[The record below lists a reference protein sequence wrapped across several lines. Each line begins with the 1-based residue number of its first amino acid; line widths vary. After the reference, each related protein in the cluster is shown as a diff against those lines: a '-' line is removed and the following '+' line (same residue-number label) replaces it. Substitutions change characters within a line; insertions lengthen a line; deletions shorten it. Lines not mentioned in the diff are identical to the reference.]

1 MTLAMALRAY
11 DGLVLATDSRA
22 TGGPRQSDDTSEKFL
37 QVNRDIGVMTYGL
50 AVPGYTGISR
60 LVETIKSKREEL
72 TYFRPIAGAAGAI
85 FRTEYVDWLDNEKQQ
100 GREIPAD
107 LKVGFILGGY
117 DSATNQFKISHWE
130 SPDFQERPF
139 PEGDLLAAQWHT
151 ARFLINKLFYP
162 EISVEQLSELAV
174 FLLVE
179 TSISEP
185 TVGGPLQLATITLS
199 QGFQRLHERDIDG
212 ILRRSQKRFCL
223 FRKILLET
231 FSGEE
236 AALTAYLDNKGGQ
249 ADTLPKISEDQ

>member
-22 TGGPRQSDDTSEKFL
+22 TGGLHQSDDTSEKFL

-60 LVETIKSKREEL
+60 LVETVKSKREEL
-72 TYFRPIAGAAGAI
+72 TYFRPIADTARNTFQNAY
-85 FRTEYVDWLDNEKQQ
+85 EDWLNKEKQQ

-107 LKVGFILGGY
+107 LKVGFILAGY
-117 DSATNQFKISHWE
+117 DSGTSQFKISHWE
-130 SPDFQERPF
+130 SPEFQERQF
-139 PEGDLLAAQWHT
+139 PEGDLLAAQWHI

-179 TSISEP
+179 TAISEP
-185 TVGGPLQLATITLS
+185 TVGGPLQLAAITLG
-199 QGFQRLHERDIDG
+199 QGFQRLHEKDIDE
-212 ILRRSQKRFCL
+212 ILQRSQSRFRL
-223 FRKILLET
+223 FRKTLLEN
-231 FSGEE
+231 FFGEE
-236 AALTAYLDNKGGQ
+236 TGLIEYLDSR
-249 ADTLPKISEDQ
+249 ARRATT

>member
-22 TGGPRQSDDTSEKFL
+22 TGGPQQSVDTSEKFL

-60 LVETIKSKREEL
+60 LVETVKGRREEL
-72 TYFRPIAGAAGAI
+72 TYLKPIADAAGGI
-85 FRTEYVDWLDNEKQQ
+85 FQAAYADWQSGEQQQ
-100 GREIPAD
+100 GRAIPPD

-117 DSATNQFKISHWE
+117 DSAVNQFKISHWE
-130 SPDFQERPF
+130 SPEFQECQYPH
-139 PEGDLLAAQWHT
+139 DDYLLAAQWHT
-151 ARFLINKLFYP
+151 ARLLFNKLFYP

-179 TSISEP
+179 TAVSEP
-185 TVGGPLQLATITLS
+185 TVGGPLQLATVTLS
-199 QGFQRLHERDIDG
+199 QGFQRLHEQDVNE
-212 ILRRSQKRFCL
+212 ILRRNQKRFCR

-231 FSGEE
+231 FSNVNAGLVE
-236 AALTAYLDNKGGQ
+236 YLDSRAGQ
-249 ADTLPKISEDQ
+249 PVTEA

>member
-22 TGGPRQSDDTSEKFL
+22 TGGPHQSDDTSEKFL

-60 LVETIKSKREEL
+60 LVETVKSKREEL
-72 TYFRPIAGAAGAI
+72 TYFKPIADAAGDI
-85 FRTEYVDWLDNEKQQ
+85 FRTEHASWLNEEKQQ

-107 LKVGFILGGY
+107 LNKVGFILGGY

-130 SPDFQERPF
+130 SPEFHKQEF
-139 PEGDLLAAQWHT
+139 PEGYLLAAQWHL

-162 EISVEQLSELAV
+162 EVSVEQLSELAV

-199 QGFQRLHERDIDG
+199 QGFQRLHEKDIDE

-236 AALTAYLDNKGGQ
+236 AAFLAYLDSKTRPAN
-249 ADTLPKISEDQ
+249 ALPKLSEE

>member
-60 LVETIKSKREEL
+60 LVEATKSRREEL
-72 TYFRPIAGAAGAI
+72 TYFRPIADAAGSI
-85 FRTEYVDWLDNEKQQ
+85 FRDTYLDWRHKEEQQ
-100 GREIPAD
+100 GRETPAD

-117 DSATNQFKISHWE
+117 DSGTNQFKVSHWE
-130 SPDFQERPF
+130 SSEFQEQQF
-139 PEGDLLAAQWHT
+139 AEGDLLAAQWHI

-162 EISVEQLSELAV
+162 EISVEQLSALAV

-179 TSISEP
+179 TAVSES
-185 TVGGPLQLATITLS
+185 TVGGPLQLATITLG
-199 QGFQRLHERDIDG
+199 QGFQRLHEKDVDE
-212 ILRRSQKRFCL
+212 ILQHSQKRFCL
-223 FRKILLET
+223 FRKTLLEI
-231 FSGEE
+231 FSSDNVE
-236 AALTAYLDNKGGQ
+236 LTEYLDTKVRQ
-249 ADTLPKISEDQ
+249 ADVV